1 MVGKTSI
8 LENLKRLETLYNES
22 VTSEKKC
29 LFYSKLAILELCGW
43 IEESMD
49 DIVRKCANRKLK
61 ENANQEHIDNTIKL
75 TYGFVYDKH
84 FRKMLIEL
92 IGLINVERLEM
103 RIDKAKFQNMKST
116 LGLLRSFRDI
126 EAHTHLKGTTRILDA
141 PSATINKFSMVY
153 EGLKEFEE
161 KLKILSL

>member
-8 LENLKRLETLYNES
+8 LENLNRLETLYNAS
-22 VTSEKKC
+22 TTSGKKS

-61 ENANQEHIDNTIKL
+61 EAGNQEHIESVIKY
-75 TYGFVYDKH
+75 TYGFTYDKH

-103 RIDKAKFQNMKST
+103 RIDRVKFQNMKST
-116 LGLLRSFRDI
+116 LGLLRQFRDT
-126 EAHTHLKGTTRILDA
+126 EAHTHLKGITRALDA
-141 PSATINKFSMVY
+141 PSATINKFFKVY
-153 EGLKEFEE
+153 EGLKEFEN
-161 KLKILSL
+161 KLNRLSF